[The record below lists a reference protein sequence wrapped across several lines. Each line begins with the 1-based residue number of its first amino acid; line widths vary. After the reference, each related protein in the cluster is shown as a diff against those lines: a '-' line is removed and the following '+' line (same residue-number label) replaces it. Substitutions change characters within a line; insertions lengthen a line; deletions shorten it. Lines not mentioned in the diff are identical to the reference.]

1 MIKGLIFDLDGV
13 IVDTAHYHY
22 LSWREISRD
31 LNIDFTVKDNENL
44 KGVSRIDSL
53 NYILKLGSLSFNT
66 EEKNNLLDKKNNIY
80 KHSISSLGKKNILKG
95 VEKILSKAREKKM
108 LLAVGSSSKNAK
120 MIVEKLN
127 LTHLFQAVVDGTMV
141 KKTKPDPEVFLKAA
155 KKMNLKSSECIVFED
170 AESGV
175 IAAKKGGF
183 HVVSVGNINIRN
195 IGDVYVESL
204 EDFNLDY
211 YAKYF

>member
-80 KHSISSLGKKNILKG
+80 KHSISTLGKKNILKG
-95 VEKILSKAREKKM
+95 VEKILSKAKEKKM

-183 HVVSVGNINIRN
+183 NVVSVGNINIRN

>member
-31 LNIDFTVKDNENL
+31 LNIDFTIKDNENL

-53 NYILKLGSLSFNT
+53 NYILKLGRLSFNT

-95 VEKILSKAREKKM
+95 VEKILSKAKEKKM

-155 KKMNLKSSECIVFED
+155 KKMNLKPSECIVFED

-204 EDFNLDY
+204 GDFNLDY

>member
-22 LSWREISRD
+22 LSWRQISRD

-80 KHSISSLGKKNILKG
+80 KHSISTLGKKNILKG
-95 VEKILSKAREKKM
+95 VEKILSKAKEKKM

-155 KKMNLKSSECIVFED
+155 KKMNLKASECIVFED

-183 HVVSVGNINIRN
+183 NVVSVGNTNIRN
-195 IGDVYVESL
+195 IGDLFVESL

>member
-31 LNIDFTVKDNENL
+31 LNIDFTIKDNENL

-53 NYILKLGSLSFNT
+53 NYILKLGRLSFNT

-95 VEKILSKAREKKM
+95 VEKILSKAKEKKM

>member
-31 LNIDFTVKDNENL
+31 LNIDFTIKDNENL

-80 KHSISSLGKKNILKG
+80 KHSISTLGKKNILKG

-127 LTHLFQAVVDGTMV
+127 LTHLFQAVIDGTMV

-155 KKMNLKSSECIVFED
+155 KKMNLKASECIVFED